1 MQRDSFKD
9 FGAARLGFGCAGL
22 HGAVSRN
29 EAIVLLETALDN
41 GITHFDT
48 ARVYG
53 WGAAERMLGDL
64 ARRRRAEMVIVS
76 KAGIAPPSIAGR
88 LLKKIA
94 GRFSPSLAAAG
105 ESAFGLFGG
114 ADITQS
120 VETSLAALGTDRLD
134 ALLLHE
140 IEPDHVTDELK
151 RALEAL
157 KQSGKVLRVGL
168 ATNDAATAAIAAAH
182 PELCAVVQVAAP
194 PVGVGA
200 PKKQGVRILHSVLGQ
215 RLSDFAAQLNTDPQ
229 RAARFARETACD
241 PADRGALAR
250 LLLKRAA
257 RDGMALFSS
266 TRAANIAANA
276 TLLGAANDCEQLQGF
291 DRFLAAA

>member
-1 MQRDSFKD
+1 MQWDSIKD

-22 HGAVSRN
+22 HGAVSHG
-29 EAIVLLETALDN
+29 EAVVLLESALDN

-53 WGAAERMLGDL
+53 WGAAERMLGEL

-76 KAGIAPPSIAGR
+76 KAGIAPPSVAGR

-94 GRFSPSLAAAG
+94 GRFSPKLAAAG
-105 ESAFGLFGG
+105 EPAFGQFSG
-114 ADITQS
+114 AQITQS
-120 VETSLAALGTDRLD
+120 VEASLAALGTDRLD

-140 IEPDHVTDELK
+140 VEPDHITDELK
-151 RALEAL
+151 HALESL
-157 KQSGKVLRVGL
+157 KQSGKVLQVGL

-182 PELCAVVQVAAP
+182 PELGAVVQVAAA
-194 PVGVGA
+194 PVGVRG
-200 PKKQGVRILHSVLGQ
+200 PKSQGVRILHSVLGQ

-229 RAARFARETACD
+229 RAARFAQETGCD

-257 RDGMALFSS
+257 RDGLVLFSS